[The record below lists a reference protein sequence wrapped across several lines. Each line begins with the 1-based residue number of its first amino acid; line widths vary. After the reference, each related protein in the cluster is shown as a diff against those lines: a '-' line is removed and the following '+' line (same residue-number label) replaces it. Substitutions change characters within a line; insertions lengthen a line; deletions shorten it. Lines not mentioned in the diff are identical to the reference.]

1 KHRATTRSPP
11 RPGTRT
17 SRLTRSR
24 ATPSPGAGGLLSQNR
39 TVGAN
44 TTPTSHTSQRGAY
57 GQVLGR
63 LVPVS
68 STCHHASTPG
78 LSTRSSPGSL
88 TPPSPGGGRPH
99 LEAGFPLRCLQ
110 RLSLPD
116 VANQPCTWR
125 HNWHTRGP
133 SVPVLSY

>member
-1 KHRATTRSPP
+1 VFPRRHNHRNTYQPTTPTPGQGHAHPAHEITRHSQP
-11 RPGTRT
+11 RG
-17 SRLTRSR
+17 
-24 ATPSPGAGGLLSQNR
+24 GGLLSQNR

-44 TTPTSHTSQRGAY
+44 TTPTSHTGQRGAY

-88 TPPSPGGGRPH
+88 TPPSPGGGRP
-99 LEAGFPLRCLQ
+99 
-110 RLSLPD
+110 
-116 VANQPCTWR
+116 
-125 HNWHTRGP
+125 
-133 SVPVLSY
+133 